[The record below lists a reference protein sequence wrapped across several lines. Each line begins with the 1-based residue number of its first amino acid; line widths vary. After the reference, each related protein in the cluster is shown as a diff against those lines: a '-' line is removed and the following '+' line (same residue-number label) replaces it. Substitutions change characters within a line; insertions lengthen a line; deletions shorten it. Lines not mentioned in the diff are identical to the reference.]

1 MAAERLKLSTLLGN
15 YPNAMALKNA
25 EVTSDLIAFDFADV
39 KVSNTAFKP
48 LVREA
53 RFDVGELAIVTFLQA
68 KTYGKP
74 YVLIPATVLGRG
86 QHHTIAYNPRRGPLK
101 ASDLTRKRVGVR
113 AYTQTTG
120 AWVRGF
126 LADDY
131 GVDPAKVHWVTFE
144 DPHLAEYKDPD
155 FVTRAPA
162 SKNLVQMLLDGEL
175 DAAIVG
181 DKLPDPQLAP
191 LIPDADAVAR
201 QWAQTHGGVPINH
214 MMVVRDTISQSRPGV
229 VQEIYRMLRES
240 RRAVPPPA
248 DGSAL
253 DPWRFGVEANRRSLE
268 IIIDYSFRQK
278 LIPRIFSVDELFDDC
293 TRVDLSCT
301 GGPSE

>member
-1 MAAERLKLSTLLGN
+1 MAEKFKLYTLLGD
-15 YPNAMALKNA
+15 YPNTKALKTG
-25 EVTSDLIAFDFADV
+25 EVKSDLIDFSFADV

-53 RFDVGELAIVTFLQA
+53 RFDLGELAIVTYLQA

-86 QHHTIAYNPRRGPLK
+86 QHHTIAYNPERGRLT
-101 ASDLTRKRVGVR
+101 ASDLMGKRVGVR

-131 GVDPAKVHWVTFE
+131 KIDPSKIHWVTFE
-144 DPHLAEYKDPD
+144 DPHLAEYKDPG
-155 FVTRAPA
+155 FVTRAPEGKA
-162 SKNLVQMLLDGEL
+162 LVQMLLDGEL

-181 DKLPDPQLAP
+181 DKLPDPRL
-191 LIPDADAVAR
+191 LLLVDDADGAAR
-201 QWAQTHGGVPINH
+201 RWAEAHGGIPINH
-214 MMVVRDTISQSRPGV
+214 MMVVRTEIARSRPDV
-229 VQEIYRMLRES
+229 VKEIYRVLRES

-248 DGSAL
+248 DNTL
-253 DPWRFGVEANRRSLE
+253 FDPWRFGVEPNRRSLE
-268 IIIDYSFRQK
+268 AIIDYSFRQK
-278 LIPRIFSVDELFDDC
+278 LIPRIFSVDEIFDE
-293 TRVDLSCT
+293 VNALI
-301 GGPSE
+301 

>member
-1 MAAERLKLSTLLGN
+1 
-15 YPNAMALKNA
+15 MALKKG
-25 EVTSDLIAFDFADV
+25 EVTSNIIDLDFADV

-53 RFDVGELAIVTFLQA
+53 KFDLGELAIVTYLQA
-68 KTYGKP
+68 KAYGKP

-86 QHHTIAYNPRRGPLK
+86 QHHTIAYNPQRGPLN
-101 ASDLTRKRVGVR
+101 ASDLMGRRVGVR

-131 GVDPAKVHWVTFE
+131 GIDPTKVHWVTFE
-144 DPHLAEYKDPD
+144 DPHLAEFKDPG
-155 FVTRAPA
+155 FVTRAPE
-162 SKNLVQMLLDGEL
+162 SKTLVQMLLEGEL

-181 DKLPDPQLAP
+181 DSLPDPRLAP

-201 QWAQTHGGVPINH
+201 KWAEMHGGVPINH
-214 MMVVRDTISQSRPGV
+214 MMVVRGRISKSRPDLV
-229 VQEIYRMLRES
+229 KEIYRMLRES
-240 RRAVPPPA
+240 RRAVPPP
-248 DGSAL
+248 DGGVL
-253 DPWRFGVEANRRSLE
+253 DPWRFGVEANRASLE

-293 TRVDLSCT
+293 TRALV
-301 GGPSE
+301 

>member
-1 MAAERLKLSTLLGN
+1 MAAKTKLLTLLGN
-15 YPNAMALKNA
+15 YPNTLALKKGD
-25 EVTSDLIAFDFADV
+25 VKSDLVDFDFADV

-53 RFDVGELAIVTFLQA
+53 KFDVAELAIVTFLQA

-86 QHHTIAYNPRRGPLK
+86 QHHTIAYSPERGELK
-101 ASDLTRKRVGVR
+101 PSDLAGKRVGVR

-131 GVDPAKVHWVTFE
+131 GVDTAEVRWVTFE

-155 FVTRAPA
+155 FVTRAGEG
-162 SKNLVQMLLDGEL
+162 KTLVQMLLDGEL

-181 DKLPDPQLAP
+181 DALPDPRLKP

-201 QWAQTHGGVPINH
+201 RWAQTHGGVPINH
-214 MMVVRDTISQSRPGV
+214 MMVVRGAIAKSGPDI
-229 VQEIYRMLRES
+229 VQEIYRLLQES
-240 RRAVPPPA
+240 RRAAPPPA
-248 DGSAL
+248 GGLL
-253 DPWRFGVEANRRSLE
+253 DPWRFGVEENRLSLE
-268 IIIDYSFRQK
+268 IVIDYSFRQK
-278 LIPRIFSVDELFDDC
+278 LIARKFSVDELFG
-293 TRVDLSCT
+293 T
-301 GGPSE
+301 

>member
-1 MAAERLKLSTLLGN
+1 MTKSKLFTLLGN
-15 YPNAMALKNA
+15 YPNTLALRKG
-25 EVTSDLIAFDFADV
+25 EVESDLIEFNFADV
-39 KVSNTAFKP
+39 EVSNTAFKP

-53 RFDVGELAIVTFLQA
+53 MFDVAELAIVTFLQA

-74 YVLIPATVLGRG
+74 YALIPATVLGRG
-86 QHHTIAYNPRRGPLK
+86 QHHTIVYNPQRGE
-101 ASDLTRKRVGVR
+101 LTPADVTGKRVGVR

-131 GVDPAKVHWVTFE
+131 GVDTAKVRWITFE

-155 FVTRAPA
+155 FVTRAPQGRT
-162 SKNLVQMLLDGEL
+162 LVQMLLDGEL

-181 DKLPDPQLAP
+181 DTLPDRRLKP

-201 QWAQTHGGVPINH
+201 KWAETHGGVPINH
-214 MMVVRDTISQSRPGV
+214 MMVVRDSIAKSRPDI
-229 VQEIYRMLRES
+229 VQEIYRVLQES
-240 RRAVPPPA
+240 RRAVPPPQ
-248 DGSAL
+248 GGLL

-268 IIIDYSFRQK
+268 IVIDHSFRQK
-278 LIPRIFSVDELFDDC
+278 LIPRKFSVDELF
-293 TRVDLSCT
+293 
-301 GGPSE
+301 EI

>member
-1 MAAERLKLSTLLGN
+1 VTSSVEKAKLYTLLGN
-15 YPNAMALKNA
+15 YPNTMALKKG
-25 EVTSDLIAFDFADV
+25 EVTSNIIDLDFADV

-53 RFDVGELAIVTFLQA
+53 KFDLGELAIVTYLQA
-68 KTYGKP
+68 KAYGKP

-86 QHHTIAYNPRRGPLK
+86 QHHTIAYNPQRGPLN
-101 ASDLTRKRVGVR
+101 ASDLMGKRVGVR

-131 GVDPAKVHWVTFE
+131 GIDPTKVHWVTFE
-144 DPHLAEYKDPD
+144 DPHLAEFKDPG
-155 FVTRAPA
+155 FVTRAPE
-162 SKNLVQMLLDGEL
+162 SKTLVQMLLEGEL

-181 DKLPDPQLAP
+181 DNLPDPRLAP

-201 QWAQTHGGVPINH
+201 KWAEMHGGVPINH
-214 MMVVRDTISQSRPGV
+214 MMVVRGTISKSRPDLV
-229 VQEIYRMLRES
+229 KEIYRMLRES
-240 RRAVPPPA
+240 RRAVPPP
-248 DGSAL
+248 DGGVL
-253 DPWRFGVEANRRSLE
+253 DPWRFGVEANRASLE

-293 TRVDLSCT
+293 TRALV
-301 GGPSE
+301 

>member
-1 MAAERLKLSTLLGN
+1 MAVEKAKLFTLLGS
-15 YPNAMALKNA
+15 YPNTMAFKDGA
-25 EVTSDLIAFDFADV
+25 VKSDLVALDFADV

-53 RFDVGELAIVTFLQA
+53 RFDVAELAIVTFLQA
-68 KTYGKP
+68 KVYGKP
-74 YVLIPATVLGRG
+74 YALIPATVLGRG
-86 QHHTIAYNPRRGPLK
+86 QHHTIAYNPERGALK
-101 ASDLTRKRVGVR
+101 ASDLNGKRVGVR

-131 GVDPAKVHWVTFE
+131 GVDTADVRWVTFE

-155 FVTRAPA
+155 FVTRAPEG
-162 SKNLVQMLLDGEL
+162 KNLTQMLLDGEL

-181 DKLPDPQLAP
+181 DKLPDPRLKP
-191 LIPDADAVAR
+191 LIPEADAVAR

-214 MMVVRDTISQSRPGV
+214 MMVVRETIVKSRPDV
-229 VQEIYRMLRES
+229 VKEIYRMLHES
-240 RRAVPPPA
+240 RRAVPPAA
-248 DGSAL
+248 DNGLL

-268 IIIDYSFRQK
+268 LIIDYSVRQK
-278 LIPRIFSVDELFDDC
+278 LIPRKFSVDELFDDSM
-293 TRVDLSCT
+293 RALA
-301 GGPSE
+301 

>member
-1 MAAERLKLSTLLGN
+1 MDKTKLFTLLGN
-15 YPNAMALKNA
+15 YPNTAALKNG
-25 EVTSDLIAFDFADV
+25 EVKSALIDFDFADV

-53 RFDVGELAIVTFLQA
+53 KFDLAELAMVTFLQA
-68 KTYGKP
+68 KVYGKP

-86 QHHTIAYNPRRGPLK
+86 QHHTIAYNPQRGEMKPG
-101 ASDLTRKRVGVR
+101 DLNGKRVGVR

-131 GVDPAKVHWVTFE
+131 GVDIAKVKWVTFE

-162 SKNLVQMLLDGEL
+162 GKTLVQMLLDGEL

-181 DKLPDPQLAP
+181 DTLPDPRLKP
-191 LIPDADAVAR
+191 LIADAETAAR
-201 QWAQTHGGVPINH
+201 QWAQAHGGVPINH
-214 MMVVRDTISQSRPGV
+214 MMVVRTAIAASRPDIV
-229 VQEIYRMLRES
+229 KEVYRTLNES
-240 RRAVPPPA
+240 RRAVAPPP
-248 DGSAL
+248 GGPL

-268 IIIDYSFRQK
+268 IVIDYSFRQK
-278 LIPRIFSVDELFDDC
+278 LIPRIYSVDELFDGWPD
-293 TRVDLSCT
+293 
-301 GGPSE
+301 P

>member
-1 MAAERLKLSTLLGN
+1 MPEKIKLYTLLGD
-15 YPNAMALKNA
+15 YPNTTALRKG
-25 EVTSDLIAFDFADV
+25 EVTSDLIDFEFADV

-53 RFDVGELAIVTFLQA
+53 KFDLGELAIVTFLQA

-86 QHHTIAYNPRRGPLK
+86 QHHTIAYNPERGRLN
-101 ASDLTRKRVGVR
+101 ASDLAGKRVGVR

-131 GVDPAKVHWVTFE
+131 KIDPAKIHWVTFE
-144 DPHLAEYKDPD
+144 DPHLAEYKDPS
-155 FVTRAPA
+155 FVTRAPEG
-162 SKNLVQMLLDGEL
+162 KTMVQMLIDGEL

-181 DKLPDPQLAP
+181 DKLPDLRLAP
-191 LIPDADAVAR
+191 LIEDADTAAR
-201 QWAQTHGGVPINH
+201 KWAETHGGVPINH
-214 MMVVRDTISQSRPGV
+214 MMVVRSAIAASRPDV
-229 VQEIYRMLRES
+229 VKEIYRVLRES
-240 RRAVPPPA
+240 RRPAPPTA
-248 DGSAL
+248 DGSPF
-253 DPWRFGVEANRRSLE
+253 DPWRFGVEQNRRSLE

-278 LIPRIFSVDELFDDC
+278 LIPRMFSVDELFDPVGAL
-293 TRVDLSCT
+293 T
-301 GGPSE
+301 

>member
-1 MAAERLKLSTLLGN
+1 MAAKTKLLTLLGN
-15 YPNAMALKNA
+15 YPNTLALKNGD
-25 EVTSDLIAFDFADV
+25 VKSDLVDFDFADV

-53 RFDVGELAIVTFLQA
+53 KFDVAELAIVTFLQA

-86 QHHTIAYNPRRGPLK
+86 QHHTIAYSPERGELK
-101 ASDLTRKRVGVR
+101 PSDLAGKRVGVR

-131 GVDPAKVHWVTFE
+131 GVDTAEVRWVTFE

-155 FVTRAPA
+155 FVTRAGEG
-162 SKNLVQMLLDGEL
+162 KTLVQMLLDGEL

-181 DKLPDPQLAP
+181 DALPDPRLKP

-201 QWAQTHGGVPINH
+201 RWAQTHGGVPINH
-214 MMVVRDTISQSRPGV
+214 MMVVREAIAKSRPDIG
-229 VQEIYRMLRES
+229 QEIYRLLQES
-240 RRAVPPPA
+240 RRAAPPPA
-248 DGSAL
+248 GGLL
-253 DPWRFGVEANRRSLE
+253 DPWRFGVEENRRSLE
-268 IIIDYSFRQK
+268 IVIDYSLRQK
-278 LIPRIFSVDELFDDC
+278 LVPRKFSVDELFG
-293 TRVDLSCT
+293 S
-301 GGPSE
+301 

>member
-1 MAAERLKLSTLLGN
+1 MPEKIKLYTLLGD
-15 YPNAMALKNA
+15 YPNTAVLRKG
-25 EVTSDLIAFDFADV
+25 EVTSDLIDLEFADV

-53 RFDVGELAIVTFLQA
+53 KFDLGELAIVTFLQA

-86 QHHTIAYNPRRGPLK
+86 QHHTIAYNPERGRLN
-101 ASDLTRKRVGVR
+101 ASDLTGKRVGVR

-131 GVDPAKVHWVTFE
+131 KVDPAKIHWITFE
-144 DPHLAEYKDPD
+144 DPHLAEYKDPS
-155 FVTRAPA
+155 FVTRAPEG
-162 SKNLVQMLLDGEL
+162 KTMVQMLIDGEL

-181 DKLPDPQLAP
+181 DKLPDLRLAP
-191 LIPDADAVAR
+191 LIEDADTAAR
-201 QWAQTHGGVPINH
+201 KWAETHGGVPINH
-214 MMVVRDTISQSRPGV
+214 MMVVRSAIAASRPDV
-229 VQEIYRMLRES
+229 VKEIYRVLRES

-248 DGSAL
+248 DSSVM
-253 DPWRFGVEANRRSLE
+253 DPWRFGVEPNRRSLE

-278 LIPRIFSVDELFDDC
+278 LIPRMFSVDELFDD
-293 TRVDLSCT
+293 VSAL
-301 GGPSE
+301 P

>member
-1 MAAERLKLSTLLGN
+1 MATVTKTKLFTLLGS
-15 YPNAMALKNA
+15 YPNTMALKNG
-25 EVTSDLIAFDFADV
+25 EVKSDLIDFDFADV

-53 RFDVGELAIVTFLQA
+53 KFDVGELAIVTFLQA

-74 YVLIPATVLGRG
+74 YVLIPATVVGRG
-86 QHHTIAYNPRRGPLK
+86 QHHTIAYNPERGELK
-101 ASDLTRKRVGVR
+101 PSDLAGKRVGVR

-131 GVDPAKVHWVTFE
+131 GVDTAKVRWVTFE

-155 FVTRAPA
+155 FVTRAGEG
-162 SKNLVQMLLDGEL
+162 KTLVQMLLDGEL

-181 DKLPDPQLAP
+181 DAMPDPRLKS

-201 QWAQTHGGVPINH
+201 KWAQTHGGVPINH
-214 MMVVRDTISQSRPGV
+214 MMVVREAIAKSRPDI
-229 VQEIYRMLRES
+229 VQEIYRLLQES
-240 RRAVPPPA
+240 RRAAPPPA
-248 DGSAL
+248 GGLL
-253 DPWRFGVEANRRSLE
+253 DPWRFGIEANRRSLE
-268 IIIDYSFRQK
+268 SVIDYSFRQK
-278 LIPRIFSVDELFDDC
+278 LIPRKFSVDELF
-293 TRVDLSCT
+293 
-301 GGPSE
+301 GG